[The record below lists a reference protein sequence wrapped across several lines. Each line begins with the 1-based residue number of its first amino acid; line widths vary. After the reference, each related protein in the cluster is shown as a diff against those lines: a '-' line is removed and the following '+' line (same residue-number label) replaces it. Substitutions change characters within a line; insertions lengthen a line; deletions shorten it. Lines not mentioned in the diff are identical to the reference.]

1 MEPPTKPSTEPEA
14 GTGGDAAATEA
25 PDFTA
30 PDFTA
35 TIERHHPDLP
45 VYLIVPGTVAA
56 AFGRDRTFVVEASV
70 NGDAVGRRSI
80 KPWGDGRWFL
90 ELTKVQCTRL
100 GVGEGDAVT
109 VRVRPAPEVPPA
121 LAARIAALGL
131 EARWARLSAAE
142 RRMLCEHVFAAKK
155 EATQTARIERVVARL

>member
-1 MEPPTKPSTEPEA
+1 MEPPTKPSTETEA
-14 GTGGDAAATEA
+14 GTGGDAAATADA
-25 PDFTA
+25 PDFI
-30 PDFTA
+30 A

-56 AFGRDRTFVVEASV
+56 AFGRDRTFVVEAAI
-70 NGDAVGRRSI
+70 NGHRVGRRSI

-90 ELTKVQCTRL
+90 ELTKVQCARL

-121 LAARIAALGL
+121 LAARITALGL